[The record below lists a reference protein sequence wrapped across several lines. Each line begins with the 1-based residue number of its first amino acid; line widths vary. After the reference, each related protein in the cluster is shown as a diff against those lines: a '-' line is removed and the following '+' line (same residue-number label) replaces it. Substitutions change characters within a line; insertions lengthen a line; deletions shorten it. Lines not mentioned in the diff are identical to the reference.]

1 MISIPLFL
9 NFHLAAHYLNQ
20 HITVECLDFWEKFQR
35 VLVAG
40 DELWLIAT
48 VKIFCPDLQGMVSI
62 WLAGKL
68 NKPSA
73 GRSDHVLLWLLGIWN
88 GRKEVRGRRR
98 VCLSECFLY
107 AAFSPIQV
115 FLLVYYRPFKPFP
128 YLHPAWEYPWSLLS
142 TWFKCHDLAKIP

>member
-1 MISIPLFL
+1 MISILLFL

-40 DELWLIAT
+40 DELWLMAT
-48 VKIFCPDLQGMVSI
+48 VKIFCPDLKGMVSV

-68 NKPSA
+68 NKASA

-88 GRKEVRGRRR
+88 RRKEVRDQETVTNPSQWKDSFIWTQKGSQYYSTLKEWGLWAGR
-98 VCLSECFLY
+98 VKH
-107 AAFSPIQV
+107 
-115 FLLVYYRPFKPFP
+115 LLMWKVEESGLQR
-128 YLHPAWEYPWSLLS
+128 EG
-142 TWFKCHDLAKIP
+142 

>member
-1 MISIPLFL
+1 MISILLFL

-20 HITVECLDFWEKFQR
+20 HVTVECLDFWEKFQR

-48 VKIFCPDLQGMVSI
+48 VKIFCPDLKGMVSI

-68 NKPSA
+68 NKAST

-88 GRKEVRGRRR
+88 RRKEVRDQKTVTNPSQWKDSFIWTQKGSQYYSTLKEWGLRAGR
-98 VCLSECFLY
+98 VKHFLMWKLEE
-107 AAFSPIQV
+107 SGLQ
-115 FLLVYYRPFKPFP
+115 R
-128 YLHPAWEYPWSLLS
+128 EG
-142 TWFKCHDLAKIP
+142 